1 MKIAK
6 LDLPDSAIEFLHSQ
20 GFEKLY
26 PPQADSVKS
35 GLMDGKN
42 ILVSAPTASGKT
54 LIAMLAMLSHLSKN
68 NSDNN
73 NDDSNHNGIG
83 KKVIYLSPL
92 RALAAEKF
100 TEFKKLEKISLGKK
114 IKVGISTGDFENLEK
129 NLEKNNILIL
139 TNEKMDSIIRHGA
152 EWIEDIGLVISDE
165 VHLIGDESRGPTL
178 EMILTQLKL
187 LETKPQIVGLS
198 ATITNSEELS
208 DWLGCN
214 LVKNDWR
221 PVPLSEGVCDGGE
234 VTMSD
239 GKTFEVERSIR
250 GTPIDLGVQSVKEGG
265 QSLVF
270 AETRTRSKSLA
281 TKAADAVSQVLEK
294 KDLKNLEKTSKKIM
308 SENEH
313 TELVKTLALLIKKG
327 VAFHHAGL
335 NQNCRG
341 TVETEF
347 RKGTIKL
354 LSSTPTLAAG
364 VNLPARRVVISNIN
378 RYNAK
383 VGANRPISILE
394 YKQLCGRAGRPQ
406 YDDYGESIIVGN
418 GNTEDLIDYY
428 INGEPEPIISKITDD
443 KSLRTHVLS
452 VVVTNPGIKKD
463 DILEF
468 FLQTLGGM
476 QSRKPT
482 IKFAIDISL
491 RFLSSEYLI
500 VKKGERYAATE
511 FGKKTSMLYIDPLTA
526 TSFRDAVENVSPDGK
541 HTFGFLHLI
550 SKCDEFFPK
559 FSLRNKDYGAA
570 SVLIENN
577 SSELLESISE
587 YDCSRSLLALNAWIT
602 ESSELSLSDNLG
614 IESGDMH
621 RMAETAN
628 WLSYCLREISKH
640 VERADLLDELDNLRK
655 RIVYGIREELLDL
668 VRVKGI
674 GRVRARILYKN
685 NIRNLDDLAK
695 IPVNKLAEIDKIG
708 STIAD
713 NIKTELRRIRY

>member
-1 MKIAK
+1 MKIEK
-6 LDLPDSAIEFLHSQ
+6 LDLPDAAIKFLKSQ
-20 GFEKLY
+20 GYEKLY

-35 GLMDGKN
+35 GLLDGKS
-42 ILVSAPTASGKT
+42 ILVSSPTASGKT
-54 LIAMLAMLSHLSKN
+54 LIAMLAMISYLSKN
-68 NSDNN
+68 T
-73 NDDSNHNGIG
+73 G
-83 KKVIYLSPL
+83 KVIYLSPL

-100 TEFKKLEKISLGKK
+100 SEFKKLEKVAIGN
-114 IKVGISTGDFENLEK
+114 KVKVSISTGDYENIEKHLEK
-129 NLEKNNILIL
+129 SNVLIL

-152 EWIEDIGLVISDE
+152 EWVEEIGLVISDE
-165 VHLIGDESRGPTL
+165 IHLIGDENRGPTL

-187 LETKPQIVGLS
+187 LDTKPQIVGLS
-198 ATITNSEELS
+198 ATITNSDEIA
-208 DWLGCN
+208 DWLDCK
-214 LVKNDWR
+214 LVQNDWR
-221 PVPLSEGVCDGGE
+221 PVPLTEGVCDAGE
-234 VTMSD
+234 VTMND
-239 GKTFEVERSIR
+239 GKTFSVERSIC

-270 AETRTRSKSLA
+270 AETRNRSKSLA
-281 TKAADAVSQVLEK
+281 TKAADAISQILEK
-294 KDLKNLEKTSKKIM
+294 KDLKELEKTSKKIL

-313 TELVKTLALLIKKG
+313 TELIKTLAFLVKKG

-335 NQNCRG
+335 NQNCRE
-341 TVETEF
+341 TIETEF

-364 VNLPARRVVISNIN
+364 INLPARRVVISSVN

-406 YDDYGESIIVGN
+406 YDDYGEAIIVGN
-418 GNTEDLIDYY
+418 GNAEDLINYY
-428 INGEPEPIISKITDD
+428 VNGEPEPIISKITDD
-443 KSLRTHVLS
+443 KSLRTHILS
-452 VVVTNPGIKKD
+452 VIVTHPGIKKD
-463 DILEF
+463 EILEF
-468 FLQTLGGM
+468 FLQTLGGL

-500 VKKGERYAATE
+500 IKKGERYAATE

-526 TSFRDAVENVSPDGK
+526 TYFRDAIENVSQERK

-550 SKCDEFFPK
+550 SNCEEFFPK
-559 FSLRNKDYGAA
+559 FSLRNKDYESA
-570 SVLIENN
+570 SLLIENN
-577 SSELLESISE
+577 SSELLEPISE
-587 YDCSRSLLALNAWIT
+587 YDCSRSLLALQAWIS

-621 RMAETAN
+621 RMTETAN

-640 VERADLLDELDNLRK
+640 VERADLLEELGNLRK
-655 RIVYGIREELLDL
+655 RIVYGIKEELLEL

-674 GRVRARILYKN
+674 GRVRARTLYKHG
-685 NIRNLDDLAK
+685 IKNLDDLAK

-708 STIAD
+708 STLAD
-713 NIKTELRRIRY
+713 NIKSELRKVR

>member
-1 MKIAK
+1 MNIDK
-6 LDLPDSAIEFLHSQ
+6 LKLSESAIEFLKSQ
-20 GFEKLY
+20 GYTKLY

-35 GLMDGKN
+35 GLLDGQS

-54 LIAMLAMLSHLSKN
+54 LIAMLAMLSYLSN
-68 NSDNN
+68 NK
-73 NDDSNHNGIG
+73 G
-83 KKVIYLSPL
+83 KVIYLSPL

-100 TEFKKLEKISLGKK
+100 TEFKKLEKVALGN
-114 IKVGISTGDFENLEK
+114 KVKVAISTGDFENIEK
-129 NLEKNNILIL
+129 NLEKSNVLIL

-152 EWIEDIGLVISDE
+152 EWVDEIGLVISDE

-198 ATITNSEELS
+198 ATITNSDEIA
-208 DWLGCN
+208 DWLECK

-221 PVPLSEGVCDGGE
+221 PVPLSEGVCDEGQ
-234 VTMSD
+234 VTMND
-239 GKTFEVERSIR
+239 GKTFEVERSLM
-250 GTPIDLGVQSVKEGG
+250 GTPIDLGVQSVYQGG

-270 AETRTRSKSLA
+270 AETRNRSKSLA
-281 TKAADAVSQVLEK
+281 TKAADAIFKILEK
-294 KDLKNLEKTSKKIM
+294 KEITALEKTSKKLL

-313 TELVKTLALLIKKG
+313 TELVKTLALLVKKG

-335 NQNCRG
+335 NQKCR
-341 TVETEF
+341 ETIEAEF

-406 YDDYGESIIVGN
+406 YDDYGESIIVGK
-418 GNTEDLIDYY
+418 GNTEDLMEYY
-428 INGEPEPIISKITDD
+428 INGEPEAIVSKITDD
-443 KSLRTHVLS
+443 KSLRTHILS
-452 VVVTNPGIKKD
+452 VIVTHPGIKKEE
-463 DILEF
+463 ILEF
-468 FLQTLGGM
+468 FLQTLGGL

-491 RFLSSEYLI
+491 RFLASKFLI
-500 VKKGERYAATE
+500 IKKGERYAATE

-526 TSFRDAVENVSPDGK
+526 TYFRDSIENISQERK
-541 HTFGFLHLI
+541 HTFGFLHMI
-550 SKCDEFFPK
+550 TNCEEFFPK
-559 FSLRNKDYGAA
+559 FSLRQKDYETA
-570 SVLIENN
+570 SLMIDNH
-577 SSELLESISE
+577 SSQLLEPISE
-587 YDCSRSLLALNAWIT
+587 YDCSRSLLALQSWIT
-602 ESSELSLSDNLG
+602 ESTELSLSDSLG

-621 RMAETAN
+621 RMTENAN

-640 VERADLLDELDNLRK
+640 VERADLLEELSDLRN

-674 GRVRARILYKN
+674 GRVRARILFKHG
-685 NIRNLDDLAK
+685 IKNLDDLRK

-713 NIKTELRRIRY
+713 NIKAELRKVR

>member
-1 MKIAK
+1 MKIEK
-6 LDLPDSAIEFLHSQ
+6 LDLPDSAIEFLKSQ
-20 GFEKLY
+20 GFEKLF

-35 GLMDGKN
+35 GLLDGKS

-54 LIAMLAMLSHLSKN
+54 LIAMLAMFSYLSKN
-68 NSDNN
+68 N
-73 NDDSNHNGIG
+73 G
-83 KKVIYLSPL
+83 KVVYLSPL

-100 TEFKKLEKISLGKK
+100 TEFKKLEKIALDNK
-114 IKVGISTGDFENLEK
+114 IKVGISTGDFENIEK
-129 NLEKNNILIL
+129 NLEKSNILIL

-152 EWIEDIGLVISDE
+152 EWIDEIGLVISDE
-165 VHLIGDESRGPTL
+165 IHLIGDENRGPTL

-187 LETKPQIVGLS
+187 LDSKPQIVGLS
-198 ATITNSEELS
+198 ATITNSDEIAN
-208 DWLGCN
+208 WLDCT

-221 PVPLSEGVCDGGE
+221 PVPLSEGVCDGGQ
-234 VTMSD
+234 VTMND
-239 GKTFEVERSIR
+239 GTIFEVERTLR
-250 GTPIDLGVQSVKEGG
+250 GTPIDLGVQSVMQGG

-281 TKAADAVSQVLEK
+281 TKAADVISQLLEK
-294 KDLKNLEKTSKKIM
+294 NDLKELEKTSKKIL
-308 SENEH
+308 SQNEH
-313 TELVKTLALLIKKG
+313 TEIVKTLATLVKKG

-335 NQNCRG
+335 NQNCR
-341 TVETEF
+341 EIIEKEF
-347 RKGTIKL
+347 RNGTIKL

-383 VGANRPISILE
+383 IGRNMPISILE

-406 YDDYGESIIVGN
+406 YDDYGESIIVGS
-418 GNTEDLIDYY
+418 GNVEELTEHY

-443 KSLRTHVLS
+443 KSLRTHILS
-452 VVVTNPGIKKD
+452 VVVTHPGIKKD
-463 DILEF
+463 EILEF
-468 FLQTLGGM
+468 FLQTLGGL

-491 RFLSSEYLI
+491 RFLSSESLI
-500 VKKGERYAATE
+500 IKKGERFAATE

-526 TSFRDAVENVSPDGK
+526 THFRDAVENVSQDRK

-550 SKCDEFFPK
+550 SNCEEFFPK
-559 FSLRNKDYGAA
+559 FSLRNKDYESA
-570 SVLIENN
+570 SLLIENH
-577 SSELLESISE
+577 SSELLEPISE
-587 YDCSRSLLALNAWIT
+587 YDCSRSLLALQAWIT
-602 ESSELSLSDNLG
+602 ESSELSLSDSLS

-621 RMAETAN
+621 RMAEMAN

-640 VERADLLDELDNLRK
+640 VERADLLEELDDLRK

-674 GRVRARILYKN
+674 GRVRARILYKHK
-685 NIRNLDDLAK
+685 IKNLDDLAK

-713 NIKTELRRIRY
+713 NIKSELRKVRY

>member
-1 MKIAK
+1 MKIEK
-6 LDLPDSAIEFLHSQ
+6 LKLPASAIDFLKSQ

-35 GLMDGKN
+35 GLLDGKS

-54 LIAMLAMLSHLSKN
+54 LIAMLAMMSFISKN
-68 NSDNN
+68 K
-73 NDDSNHNGIG
+73 G
-83 KKVIYLSPL
+83 KVVYLSPL

-100 TEFKKLEKISLGKK
+100 TEFKKLEKVALGN
-114 IKVGISTGDFENLEK
+114 KVKVAISTGDFENIEK
-129 NLEKNNILIL
+129 NLEKNNVLIL
-139 TNEKMDSIIRHGA
+139 TNEKMDSMIRHGA
-152 EWIEDIGLVISDE
+152 EWVDEIGLVISDE

-198 ATITNSEELS
+198 ATITNSDEIA
-208 DWLGCN
+208 DWLECK
-214 LVKNDWR
+214 LIKNDWR
-221 PVPLSEGVCDGGE
+221 PVPLSEGVCDEGQ

-239 GKTFEVERSIR
+239 GKTFEVKRSLMD
-250 GTPIDLGVQSVKEGG
+250 TPIDLGVQSVNQGG

-281 TKAADAVSQVLEK
+281 TKASDAIFKKLEK
-294 KDLKNLEKTSKKIM
+294 KEIAELEKISKKLL

-313 TELVKTLALLIKKG
+313 TELVKTLALLVKKG

-335 NQNCRG
+335 NQKCR
-341 TVETEF
+341 ETIEKEF

-364 VNLPARRVVISNIN
+364 VNLPARRVVISNVN

-418 GNTEDLIDYY
+418 GNTEDLTEYY
-428 INGEPEPIISKITDD
+428 INGEPEVIESKITDD
-443 KSLRTHVLS
+443 KSLRTHILS
-452 VVVTNPGIKKD
+452 VIVTHPGIKKEE
-463 DILEF
+463 ILEF
-468 FLQTLGGM
+468 FLQTLGGL

-491 RFLSSEYLI
+491 RFLSSKFLI
-500 VKKGERYAATE
+500 IKKGERYAATE

-526 TSFRDAVENVSPDGK
+526 TYFRDSIENVSQERK

-550 SKCDEFFPK
+550 TNCEEFFPK
-559 FSLRNKDYGAA
+559 FSLRQKDYETA
-570 SVLIENN
+570 SLMIENN
-577 SSELLESISE
+577 SSQLLESISE
-587 YDCSRSLLALNAWIT
+587 YDCSRSLLALQSWIT
-602 ESSELSLSDNLG
+602 ESTELSLSDSLK

-621 RMAETAN
+621 RMTENAN

-640 VERADLLDELDNLRK
+640 VERADLLEELSDLRT

-668 VRVKGI
+668 IHVKGI
-674 GRVRARILYKN
+674 GRVRARILFKHG
-685 NIRNLDDLAK
+685 IKNLDDLRK
-695 IPVNKLAEIDKIG
+695 IPVYKLAEIDKIG

-713 NIKTELRRIRY
+713 NIKTELRRVS